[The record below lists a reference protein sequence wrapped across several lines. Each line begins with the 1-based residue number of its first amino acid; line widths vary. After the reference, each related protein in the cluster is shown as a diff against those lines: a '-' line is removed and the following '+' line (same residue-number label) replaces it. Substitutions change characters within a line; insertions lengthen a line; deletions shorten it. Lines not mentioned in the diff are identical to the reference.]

1 MDTLIYSIVGFIL
14 LLVMIVALRV
24 KTGNKFEIK
33 NSDIMLALIP
43 VAFWLFLTGKI
54 QEFTFGDFK
63 IVAAVR
69 EASKSPVAPQVSR
82 LTELPVESVRTDSKG
97 GTEIGGIPV
106 ITKNES
112 QALSF
117 QLGHGG
123 YCGPAINEYF
133 KVLTQYSFLRYIV
146 INNSDGS
153 FFGTA
158 DARQLAAII
167 LGPDGRFDSQ
177 AFADWLNSSNKAKLE
192 TLPGFISS
200 GKALNKTS
208 DKRRAIQLMN
218 SLDVQTLP
226 VIDDAGRF
234 AGIVDSS
241 KLTASMLIDIA
252 ERLETRK

>member
-1 MDTLIYSIVGFIL
+1 MDTLIYSIGGFIL
-14 LLVMIVALRV
+14 LLVIIVALRA

-33 NSDIMLALIP
+33 NSDIVLALIP
-43 VAFWLFLTGKI
+43 VALWLFLTGKI

-82 LTELPVESVRTDSKG
+82 LTELPVESVRTYLKG
-97 GTEIGGIPV
+97 GTAEIPV
-106 ITKNES
+106 IIKNES

-123 YCGPAINEYF
+123 YWGPAINEYF
-133 KVLTQYSFLRYIV
+133 EVLTQYPFLRYIV

-167 LGPDGRFDSQ
+167 RGPGGRFDSQ
-177 AFADWLNSSNKAKLE
+177 AFADWLNSSNKAQLE

-208 DKRRAIQLMN
+208 DKRRALQLMD

-226 VIDDAGRF
+226 VIDDAGGF
-234 AGIVDSS
+234 AGIVDRS
-241 KLTASMLIDIA
+241 KLTASMLLDIA

>member
-82 LTELPVESVRTDSKG
+82 LTELPVESVRMHSKG
-97 GTEIGGIPV
+97 GTAEIPV
-106 ITKNES
+106 LIKNES

-123 YCGPAINEYF
+123 YWGPAINEYF
-133 KVLTQYSFLRYIV
+133 KVLTQYPFLRYIV

-167 LGPDGRFDSQ
+167 REPGGRFDSQ
-177 AFADWLNSSNKAKLE
+177 AFADWLNSSNKAQLE

-200 GKALNKTS
+200 EKALSKTS
-208 DKRRAIQLMN
+208 DKRSALQLMD

-234 AGIVDSS
+234 AGIVDRSE
-241 KLTASMLIDIA
+241 LTASMLLDIA